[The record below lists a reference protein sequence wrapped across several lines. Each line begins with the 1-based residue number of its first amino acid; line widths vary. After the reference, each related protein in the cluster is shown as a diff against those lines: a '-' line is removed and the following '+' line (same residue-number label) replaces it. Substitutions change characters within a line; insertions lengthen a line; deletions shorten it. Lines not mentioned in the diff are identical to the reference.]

1 MHRLELRNV
10 IKRFGKVIA
19 VNNAN
24 FFVNDNEFVS
34 LLGPS
39 GCGKTTTLRLIAG
52 LERPNDGEL
61 LINGKLVNSLSPS
74 ERDIA
79 MVFQSY
85 ALYPHMNVYK
95 NMAIP
100 LEIRKMPK
108 DEIKSRVTR
117 IAQMLSI
124 DSLLNRKP
132 RELSGGQR
140 QRVALGRAL
149 VREPNLFL
157 LDEPLANL
165 DAILR
170 HKMRG
175 ELKALFHHING
186 TTIYVTHDQEEALA
200 MSDKVI
206 VMNHGVIQQVGAPE
220 EIYKHPVNEFV
231 AIFVGT
237 PQINIF
243 EIKNSAA
250 LNKVL
255 PQEKLSMLDRL
266 LHKGKVEIGIRPENV
281 SLGSGPISG
290 KVILTEPMGAN
301 ILVSVQVQMDSTSIV
316 VKSLIPNTVRVS
328 EEDNVNLS
336 FKEPEMLFFLDERC
350 VDLEDQH

>member
-186 TTIYVTHDQEEALA
+186 TTIYVTHD
-200 MSDKVI
+200 
-206 VMNHGVIQQVGAPE
+206 
-220 EIYKHPVNEFV
+220 
-231 AIFVGT
+231 
-237 PQINIF
+237 
-243 EIKNSAA
+243 
-250 LNKVL
+250 
-255 PQEKLSMLDRL
+255 
-266 LHKGKVEIGIRPENV
+266 
-281 SLGSGPISG
+281 
-290 KVILTEPMGAN
+290 
-301 ILVSVQVQMDSTSIV
+301 
-316 VKSLIPNTVRVS
+316 
-328 EEDNVNLS
+328 
-336 FKEPEMLFFLDERC
+336 
-350 VDLEDQH
+350 

>member
-1 MHRLELRNV
+1 MHKLELKKV
-10 IKRFGKVIA
+10 VKRFGEKVMA

-24 FFVNDNEFVS
+24 FFVDDGEFVS

-39 GCGKTTTLRLIAG
+39 GSGKTTTLRLIAG
-52 LERPNDGEL
+52 LEKADEGEIA
-61 LINGKLVNSLSPS
+61 INGKIVNALSPS

-85 ALYPHMNVYK
+85 ALYPHMSVYK

-100 LEIRKMPK
+100 LEIRKVPK
-108 DEIKSRVTR
+108 ARIKQRVTS
-117 IAQMLSI
+117 IAEMLGI
-124 DSLLNRKP
+124 PNLLDRKP

-149 VREPNLFL
+149 IREPNLFL

-170 HKMRG
+170 HRMRG
-175 ELKALFHHING
+175 ELKSLFHHVHG
-186 TTIYVTHDQEEALA
+186 TTIYVTHDQEEAIA
-200 MSDKVI
+200 MSDRVI
-206 VMNHGVIQQVGAPE
+206 VMNYGLIQQIGAPE
-220 EIYKHPVNEFV
+220 EIYKRPINKFV
-231 AIFVGT
+231 ALFVGT

-243 EIKNSAA
+243 EAKDAKSMG
-250 LNKVL
+250 KVL
-255 PQEKLSMLDRL
+255 SSQKLNALEKL

-281 SLGSGPISG
+281 TIEKGPISG

-301 ILVSVQVQMDSTSIV
+301 ILVSVEILLDSERITI
-316 VKSLIPNTVRVS
+316 KSLVPNTMRVS
-328 EEDNVNLS
+328 EGDNVNLS
-336 FKEPEMLFFLDERC
+336 LKESEMLFFLNEKR
-350 VDLEDQH
+350 VEI